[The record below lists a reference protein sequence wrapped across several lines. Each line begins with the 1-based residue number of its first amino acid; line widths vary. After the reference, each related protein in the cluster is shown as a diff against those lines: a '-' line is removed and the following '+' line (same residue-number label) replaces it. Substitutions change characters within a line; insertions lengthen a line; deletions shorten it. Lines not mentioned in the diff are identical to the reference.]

1 MIMTTDRD
9 DLPEYV
15 SHKKV
20 RAFKINGIDPMT
32 NGGARLFGPIDESDI
47 PLMAEVNAGYV
58 RKHDPKLGGYF
69 VLYEDGYQSWSPK
82 EAFESGY
89 TLVST

>member
-47 PLMAEVNAGYV
+47 PSHG
-58 RKHDPKLGGYF
+58 
-69 VLYEDGYQSWSPK
+69 
-82 EAFESGY
+82 
-89 TLVST
+89 